1 MSTKIRLA
9 RRGRK
14 RLAIY
19 DVVVADSKSSRNGR
33 FIEKLGQYNPNTQ
46 PETINIDTDKALD
59 WVMKGALPT
68 DTTRGVLAKVGVMFR
83 KHLQVGV
90 NKGAI
95 TQEQADAK
103 FATWLTEKQSKVQ
116 SVISKLSSDK
126 AAKAQARLSNE
137 VKVKEAKFAA
147 IEKKNK
153 VEEPVAEVAA
163 ESAEA
168 PEAVAE
174 EAVVETPAVE
184 AVAETPVAEA
194 STEAAAE

>member
-1 MSTKIRLA
+1 MSVKIRLA

-14 RLAIY
+14 KLAIY

-59 WVMKGALPT
+59 WVLKGALPT
-68 DTTRGVLAKVGVMFR
+68 DTTRGVLSKVGVLFR

-103 FATWLTEKQSKVQ
+103 FATWSTEKQSKVQ
-116 SVISKLSSDK
+116 GEISKLSSDK
-126 AAKAQARLSNE
+126 AAKAKARLSAE
-137 VKVKEAKFAA
+137 VKVKEAKLAA

-153 VEEPVAEVAA
+153 VEEPVAEAA
-163 ESAEA
+163 PEVVAEA
-168 PEAVAE
+168 PAA
-174 EAVVETPAVE
+174 
-184 AVAETPVAEA
+184 
-194 STEAAAE
+194 EAAAE

>member
-1 MSTKIRLA
+1 MSVKIRLA

-19 DVVVADSKSSRNGR
+19 DVVVADSKSARNGR

-46 PETINIDTDKALD
+46 PETINIDTNKALD
-59 WVMKGALPT
+59 WVLKGALPT

-103 FATWLTEKQSKVQ
+103 FATWQAEKQAKVLG
-116 SVISKLSSDK
+116 VINKLSSEK
-126 AAKAQARLSNE
+126 ASKAKARLENE
-137 VKVKEAKFAA
+137 LKVKEAKFAA

-153 VEEPVAEVAA
+153 VAEPEVEAA
-163 ESAEA
+163 
-168 PEAVAE
+168 AE
-174 EAVVETPAVE
+174 EAAPEV
-184 AVAETPVAEA
+184 EA

>member
-59 WVMKGALPT
+59 WVMKGAQPT

-103 FATWLTEKQSKVQ
+103 FATWSAEKQSKVMG
-116 SVISKLSSDK
+116 VINKLSSDS
-126 AAKAQARLSNE
+126 AAKAKARLNEE

-153 VEEPVAEVAA
+153 VEEPVAEAA
-163 ESAEA
+163 PDAVEEATEA
-168 PEAVAE
+168 PALEASA
-174 EAVVETPAVE
+174 ETPAE
-184 AVAETPVAEA
+184 
-194 STEAAAE
+194 